1 MLQRQHPVRIIAA
14 ALACALA
21 LALPLAASAAGPGGK
36 TMTTAPM
43 KSNGSGVQVQYL
55 VDGTPEAGR
64 PVPVVLAFDGIA
76 ATGATV
82 RLATEGGLVLTGAET
97 SRSLPAGPATT
108 WTVEVVPAATGIGYL
123 NVFTTQGGATSATS
137 IPVAVGKPS
146 ASMPASG
153 ALKQSTDGEK
163 ILPMQV
169 K

>member
-1 MLQRQHPVRIIAA
+1 MLQRQHPVRIAA

-21 LALPLAASAAGPGGK
+21 LALPLAAGAAGPAGK
-36 TMTTAPM
+36 AMTTAPM
-43 KSNGSGVQVQYL
+43 KSNGSGVQVQYR

-64 PVPVVLAFDGIA
+64 PVPVVLGFDGIA
-76 ATGATV
+76 AAGATV
-82 RLATEGGLVLTGAET
+82 RLATEGGLTLTGAET
-97 SRSLPAGPATT
+97 TRSLPAGQATT
-108 WTVEVVPAATGIGYL
+108 WTVEVMPGAAGIGYL

-137 IPVAVGKPS
+137 IPVSVGKPS
-146 ASMPASG
+146 ATMPASG

>member
-1 MLQRQHPVRIIAA
+1 VRIIAA

-64 PVPVVLAFDGIA
+64 PVPVVLSFDGIA

>member
-1 MLQRQHPVRIIAA
+1 VRIIAA

-82 RLATEGGLVLTGAET
+82 RLATEGGLVLAGAET

-163 ILPMQV
+163 ILPIQV

>member
-1 MLQRQHPVRIIAA
+1 VRIIAA